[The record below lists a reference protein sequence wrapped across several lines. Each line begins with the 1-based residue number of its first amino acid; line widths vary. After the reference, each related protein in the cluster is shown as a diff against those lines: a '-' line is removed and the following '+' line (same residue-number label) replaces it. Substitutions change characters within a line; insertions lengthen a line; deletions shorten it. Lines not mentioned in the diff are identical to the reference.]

1 MNEIIRGIGE
11 MLGSIALLVVALGN
25 ARQGKRINELQKKID
40 KLEAAENLNEIE
52 RQLNQLK

>member
-1 MNEIIRGIGE
+1 MNEIIGE
-11 MLGSIALLVVALGN
+11 TLRSAALILVALGSI
-25 ARQGKRINELQKKID
+25 RQGKRIDELQKKID

>member
-11 MLGSIALLVVALGN
+11 MLGSIALLVVALEN

>member
-1 MNEIIRGIGE
+1 MELISRYSSELLSAISLLLIAIGT
-11 MLGSIALLVVALGN
+11 I
-25 ARQGKRINELQKKID
+25 RQGKRIDELQKKID